1 MHCLWDATIAGSKE
15 VQCVNSDVN
24 VVRLHKEGKSTQWPV
39 ITWISAHDLKM
50 CHGKGIG
57 YRRGAQGVVGD
68 PQHLLS
74 EGGKSVQIRRIESK
88 VGPSGLISRAM
99 QKHMRPRFRLG
110 ISRGSSVPLIHS
122 QTWGRTLD
130 PSKREVLGRLP
141 SQRSTHNHTQR
152 IQRGR
157 SRVAN

>member
-68 PQHLLS
+68 PQHLLG
-74 EGGKSVQIRRIESK
+74 EGDNSVQNQQDLMKSRWAHQQGNAKAHATTISPRHFQ
-88 VGPSGLISRAM
+88 GLV
-99 QKHMRPRFRLG
+99 RPGHPQPDLG
-110 ISRGSSVPLIHS
+110 ANPRPF
-122 QTWGRTLD
+122 QT
-130 PSKREVLGRLP
+130 
-141 SQRSTHNHTQR
+141 
-152 IQRGR
+152 
-157 SRVAN
+157 